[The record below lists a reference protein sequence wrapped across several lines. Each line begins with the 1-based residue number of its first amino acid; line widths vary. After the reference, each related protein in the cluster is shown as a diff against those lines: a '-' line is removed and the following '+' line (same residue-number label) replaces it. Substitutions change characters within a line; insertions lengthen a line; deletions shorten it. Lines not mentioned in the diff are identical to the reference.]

1 MCLGR
6 FGNFRK
12 LGTMGG
18 TLSETMYEDVQG
30 VSTLGHLR
38 DLRDRMR
45 YRLGTSTARET
56 DLISFRLVQPYRT
69 TIVGVISSGGC
80 FFIG

>member
-12 LGTMGG
+12 LGTMDV

-38 DLRDRMR
+38 DLRDLMT
-45 YRLGTSTARET
+45 YRLGPSTGT
-56 DLISFRLVQPYRT
+56 GNRLDCVPPGAA
-69 TIVGVISSGGC
+69 I
-80 FFIG
+80 